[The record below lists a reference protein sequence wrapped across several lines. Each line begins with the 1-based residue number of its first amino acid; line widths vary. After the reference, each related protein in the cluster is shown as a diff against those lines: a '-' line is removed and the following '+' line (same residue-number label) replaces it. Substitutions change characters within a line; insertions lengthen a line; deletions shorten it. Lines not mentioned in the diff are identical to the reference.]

1 MSLSEQQLVDCPKHN
16 SGCNGRLMDCASTL
30 HNSIGLTYHCI
41 HWLSSASI
49 GSELLQSHPVFEV
62 LVRGES
68 LLYTCSHPMNSS
80 SGRRRWETLLKE
92 LWSRIDFERLSAASM
107 FCIES
112 QVASSV
118 CFESDGAV
126 ALNQQL
132 VSVAIEA
139 DQAVSLKSHA
149 QIELRASR
157 SACVVFL

>member
-1 MSLSEQQLVDCPKHN
+1 MLAPDEF
-16 SGCNGRLMDCASTL
+16 
-30 HNSIGLTYHCI
+30 
-41 HWLSSASI
+41 
-49 GSELLQSHPVFEV
+49 ELWQKPLGDSV
-62 LVRGES
+62 L
-68 LLYTCSHPMNSS
+68 
-80 SGRRRWETLLKE
+80 KK